1 MKVSFPRYLTLIVI
15 ILIVAGIMAL
25 ALSGYLNSVFSS
37 ALNPLISAQGWFSN
51 RYLAIYEIITIPR
64 DVATLRQQ
72 NAILENENSRL
83 QTQIIQLEQQLRE
96 AAVLYSLLNFARGK
110 PENIY
115 IAAAV
120 IGRDPSPF
128 LQYIIID
135 KGSDVGLRRGMPI
148 VTEQGLVGRVDAVI
162 SNAARVQLITDAS
175 SVINVVLKESEAE
188 GVLTGSV
195 TGDVTVEMISQDI
208 ILVNGD
214 IILTSGLGGNYPS
227 NILIGQVTAIKK
239 LETDLF
245 QSTSVQT
252 AVDFNNLQAVLVIT
266 NFKPVDIG
274 PLETN

>member
-1 MKVSFPRYLTLIVI
+1 MKVSFPRYLTLVVI

-135 KGSDVGLRRGMPI
+135 KGSDVGLRRGMPSLLSKDW
-148 VTEQGLVGRVDAVI
+148 LVELM
-162 SNAARVQLITDAS
+162 Q
-175 SVINVVLKESEAE
+175 
-188 GVLTGSV
+188 
-195 TGDVTVEMISQDI
+195 
-208 ILVNGD
+208 
-214 IILTSGLGGNYPS
+214 
-227 NILIGQVTAIKK
+227 
-239 LETDLF
+239 
-245 QSTSVQT
+245 
-252 AVDFNNLQAVLVIT
+252 
-266 NFKPVDIG
+266 
-274 PLETN
+274 

>member
-1 MKVSFPRYLTLIVI
+1 MKVSFPRYLTLFVIV
-15 ILIVAGIMAL
+15 LIVAGIMML
-25 ALSGYLNSVFSS
+25 ALSGYLNTVFSS
-37 ALNPLISAQGWFSN
+37 ALNPFISVQRWFSN

-96 AAVLYSLLNFARGK
+96 AEVLYSLLDFARGK
-110 PENIY
+110 PENLY

-175 SVINVVLKESEAE
+175 AVINVVLKESEAE

-208 ILVNGD
+208 ILVDGD

-227 NILIGQVTAIKK
+227 DIVIGQVTAIKK

-274 PLETN
+274 PLETD